1 MKRDPLFST
10 FLESAKTNFS
20 GWDFSF
26 ISETG
31 RLNSELLSWSYGS
44 TAFQLMQRAESM
56 LDMGTGGGE
65 LLSMLQPFPSTIYI
79 YATEG
84 YAPNIPIARKKL
96 EPLGVTIVEVTDDT
110 ALPFQDSQ
118 FDLIVNQHE
127 SYAASEVKRILS
139 PNGIFLTQQVGGLDC
154 AELNEQFGTPLNSEF
169 SSWSLNTAC
178 NELKENGF
186 TILEAKEEFPLQRF
200 YDVGAVVYY
209 LNAIPWQIPDFTVD
223 SYTEELYR
231 IHEIILQKGYFDVK
245 QHRFIIKA
253 NYEE

>member
-1 MKRDPLFST
+1 MKHDPLFST
-10 FLESAKTNFS
+10 LLESAKTNFS

-31 RLNSELLSWSYGS
+31 RMKSEPLSWSYGS
-44 TAFQLMQRAESM
+44 TAFQLMLRAKSM

-65 LLSMLQPFPSTIYI
+65 FLSMLQPFPPTI

-84 YAPNIPIARKKL
+84 YAPNVPIARKKL
-96 EPLGVTIVEVTDDT
+96 EPLGVTVVEVTDDT
-110 ALPFQDSQ
+110 VLPFQDGQ

-127 SYAASEVKRILS
+127 SYSASAVKRILS
-139 PNGIFLTQQVGGLDC
+139 TNGTFLTQQVGGRDC

-169 SSWSLNTAC
+169 SSWSLKTAC

-209 LNAIPWQIPDFTVD
+209 LQAIPWQIPDFTVE
-223 SYTEELYR
+223 SYNEELYR

-253 NYEE
+253 NYVE

>member
-1 MKRDPLFST
+1 MKRDPLFSAL
-10 FLESAKTNFS
+10 LESAKTNFS

-31 RLNSELLSWSYGS
+31 RMNSEPLSWSYGS
-44 TAFQLMQRAESM
+44 TAFQLMQCAKSM

-65 LLSMLQPFPSTIYI
+65 FLSMLQPFPSTIY
-79 YATEG
+79 ATEG
-84 YAPNIPIARKKL
+84 YAPNVPIARKKL
-96 EPLGVTIVEVTDDT
+96 EPLGIIVIEVTDDT
-110 ALPFQDSQ
+110 ALPFQDGQ

-127 SYAASEVKRILS
+127 SYSTSEVKRSLS
-139 PNGIFLTQQVGGLDC
+139 INGTFLTQQVGGLDC

-169 SSWSLNTAC
+169 SSWSLETAC
-178 NELKENGF
+178 SELRKSGF

-209 LNAIPWQIPDFTVD
+209 LKAIPWQIPDFIVD
-223 SYTEELYR
+223 SYTEELYC

>member
-1 MKRDPLFST
+1 MKHDPLFLT
-10 FLESAKTNFS
+10 LLESANTNFS

-31 RLNSELLSWSYGS
+31 RMKSEPLSWSYGS
-44 TAFQLMQRAESM
+44 TAFQLMLRAKSM

-65 LLSMLQPFPSTIYI
+65 FLSMLQPFPPTI

-84 YAPNIPIARKKL
+84 YAPNVPIARKKL
-96 EPLGVTIVEVTDDT
+96 EPLGVTVVEVTDDT
-110 ALPFQDSQ
+110 VLPFQDGQ

-127 SYAASEVKRILS
+127 SYSASAVKRILS
-139 PNGIFLTQQVGGLDC
+139 TNGTFLTQQVGGLDC

-169 SSWSLNTAC
+169 SSWSLKTAC
-178 NELKENGF
+178 NELKENEF

-209 LNAIPWQIPDFTVD
+209 LKAIPWQIPDFTVD
-223 SYTEELYR
+223 SYNEELYR

-253 NYEE
+253 NYVE